1 MNELLIFIG
10 IVSVWVIL
18 QIYILP
24 KLGIST

>member
-1 MNELLIFIG
+1 MKELLIFIG

-24 KLGIST
+24 KFGIST